1 MVQNLYILLPY
12 MTIVGGITWNNHPF
26 TSYDL
31 GYHPG
36 TRLLK
41 DHILPLRLA
50 LPGGFRGGA
59 ANLALGRGIS
69 VGLLRGFSARSEVL
83 RKSSWGAHRQWW
95 SYDEFS
101 VLWWLS
107 DDLMICQLWFKCFM
121 ICVVSLSWFWFMTIL
136 GCFLMMICR
145 FMMMLWW
152 FIG

>member
-1 MVQNLYILLPY
+1 MGQNLYIT
-12 MTIVGGITWNNHPF
+12 TIYDHSWRNNHPF

-36 TRLLK
+36 TRLLNH
-41 DHILPLRLA
+41 HILPLRLA

-95 SYDEFS
+95 SYDEFN
-101 VLWWLS
+101 VLWWFS

-121 ICVVSLSWFWFMTIL
+121 KCFLILSWFFVYDD
-136 GCFLMMICR
+136 FRMI
-145 FMMMLWW
+145 LWW
-152 FIG
+152 FLSVYDDVMMIYWFQ